1 MTNSRQ
7 NIVDVPQEAPAGLQR
22 ALSYYEQ
29 TLQLREQFPGVIIV
43 PGIEALGDYLRHHT
57 WSQSDV
63 LNAYPW
69 KVKLFRRTAGK
80 CLPFILNT
88 EQVRKAYPERFEFLD
103 KEHKNAVKL
112 FDPKDLKDWF
122 RENLVSSIETVLVP
136 LTMFTDHPNAMR
148 DVYNGIK
155 AERLRTSYESKSRK
169 TLRANRLSLW
179 PEIVSH
185 VRSDLRSQIG
195 QFIDDAKARAA
206 EQGVAA
212 NRAHFKEFEVKLP
225 ADKLPVFFEKQNI
238 GKTRNYDSEEISY
251 STYKY
256 FGWAEHMFRPD
267 LDPEMTTRKKAFTQ
281 GLWFGGKDCIQDYE
295 SGLVELMTAERFV
308 DVFGESALKTAD
320 WRFSKDL
327 CTWAEKGALFGPGF
341 PPREQAV
348 LLGINHVAP
357 KER

>member
-69 KVKLFRRTAGK
+69 KVKLFRRTAGQD
-80 CLPFILNT
+80 LPFILNT

-122 RENLVSSIETVLVP
+122 RANLVSSIETVLVP
-136 LTMFTDHPNAMR
+136 LTMFTDHPDAMR

-155 AERLRTSYESKSRK
+155 AERLRISYESKSRK

-206 EQGVAA
+206 EQGIAA

-225 ADKLPVFFEKQNI
+225 ADKMPVFFEKQNI
-238 GKTRNYDSEEISY
+238 GKTRDYDSEEIRELFTDAGSELEKLILGENESLDNVRYDLNLITEIPGTGIQVAWETDNYDVIDIQGNLGNDRLSDSGTQVRLTARLSY
-251 STYKY
+251 EENQALHEFYVCV
-256 FGWAEHMFRPD
+256 FRISID
-267 LDPEMTTRKKAFTQ
+267 DAFKISC
-281 GLWFGGKDCIQDYE
+281 L
-295 SGLVELMTAERFV
+295 
-308 DVFGESALKTAD
+308 
-320 WRFSKDL
+320 
-327 CTWAEKGALFGPGF
+327 
-341 PPREQAV
+341 
-348 LLGINHVAP
+348 
-357 KER
+357 